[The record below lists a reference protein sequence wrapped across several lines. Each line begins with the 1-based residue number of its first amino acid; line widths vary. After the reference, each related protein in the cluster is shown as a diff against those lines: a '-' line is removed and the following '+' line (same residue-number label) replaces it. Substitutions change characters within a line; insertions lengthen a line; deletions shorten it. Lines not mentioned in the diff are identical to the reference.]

1 MSLFGADERSSSAS
15 RTQSDDVDASGVTE
29 TEPEAENQTESGTV
43 TSHEPPELE
52 VEDVALSYDE
62 EADPV
67 VEVEK
72 LLVPAGEVTALVGP
86 NGSGKSTLLKAMDAE
101 LSADRGVVRF
111 DGRSVEAY
119 GTTELATKLGL
130 LSQENTAPASTTVE
144 ELATF
149 GRYPHRGFFEGLS
162 EDDEEAVD
170 KAIERVGI
178 EHLADRQV
186 GELSGGQQQLAWLAM
201 VFAQETD
208 ALLLDEPTTFL
219 DLHHQLRVLDAARE
233 LNEERGV
240 TVCVVLHDIGQAAR
254 FADNLIALRD
264 GTPYEWGPPDEV
276 VTADLL
282 EDVFGVEAD
291 VGFGPEGPTIVPRR
305 AIDEE

>member
-1 MSLFGADERSSSAS
+1 MSLFGLGAAG
-15 RTQSDDVDASGVTE
+15 DVEALEEEAEAE
-29 TEPEAENQTESGTV
+29 TEAESSDTGSL
-43 TSHEPPELE
+43 EPPELS
-52 VEDVALSYDE
+52 VEDVALSYSQE
-62 EADPV
+62 GDPV
-67 VEVEK
+67 VEAEK

-101 LSADRGVVRF
+101 LAPDRGTVRF
-111 DGRSVEAY
+111 DGRSVDSY

-130 LSQENTAPASTTVE
+130 LSQENTAPSSTTVR

-149 GRYPHRGFFEGLS
+149 GRYPHRGFFEGMS
-162 EDDEEAVD
+162 EEDEQAVD
-170 KAIERVGI
+170 NAIERVGI
-178 EHLADRQV
+178 EHLADRPV
-186 GELSGGQQQLAWLAM
+186 GELSGGQRQLAWLAM

-276 VTADLL
+276 VTSDLL

-291 VGFGPEGPTIVPRR
+291 VGFGPEGPTIVPRK
-305 AIDEE
+305 AIDEDDG